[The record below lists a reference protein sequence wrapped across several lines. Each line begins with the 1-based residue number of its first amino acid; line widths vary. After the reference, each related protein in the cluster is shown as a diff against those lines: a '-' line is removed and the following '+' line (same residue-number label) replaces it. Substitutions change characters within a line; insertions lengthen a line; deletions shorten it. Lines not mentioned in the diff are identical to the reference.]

1 MDVVKTVQSYLCRW
15 KSGGEEE
22 CRKLVIP
29 HHCNPLDASCVDVLV
44 TVYETL
50 FLATFA
56 SRTPKHP
63 LTIDDFVAFVQ
74 SVLDHLPSSSSSSST
89 RSSNISVFGEHLVD
103 IVWSLDAG
111 LDEVLVEAKTVVT
124 ACEQNGG
131 DMNATLAKAAKVK
144 QQAEADKSTICSIVK
159 KLLELGILNPTF
171 CRERLDSAT
180 LESVGLIPD
189 KLALEKREI
198 RTRTG
203 LFYKQNKFNLLRE
216 QSEGY
221 SKLTVELTSNLG
233 PAHSS
238 ITGQPTEN
246 RDALLGRVKPVWEKI
261 ISLIGYFDLD
271 PNKALDII
279 LDVMSVHLTSHYSF
293 FTALLFLSPWT
304 QLVEW
309 KKQSPGDVAMSGIDA
324 SPYQGKSLD
333 EVLFLADQSPTH
345 SSTTRKGPSVLAQV
359 LGFKFA
365 HYQSP
370 EIQERP
376 PKSLYLTAA
385 ILIREGFIEL
395 EDLYPHLSP
404 SDDDMGK
411 AHDAYKKDV
420 QNRIQG
426 AKSSQLAMAAP
437 LESGGSKAKAPAPAE
452 PKKAAEPKD
461 PPNQKAG
468 LVGALLAVGAL
479 RPAIAI
485 LTKFTWLVDAHP
497 ELADLLIRILKHSLN
512 PLYGAHFVSKGL
524 PGFSTPRS
532 RYGTTGVMSPPSRK
546 HTLTLWAPTPPNT
559 QSTEFVFFY
568 PDWVDSVPICTN
580 LSDIADVIE
589 PLMRFVGPHIYR
601 DTMFITKLTR
611 LGQKQLAVTVPMD
624 PLTKTQISEPDPQD
638 PIRVFWFKIL
648 RLYLLPALPL
658 IRGNA
663 VCPVD
668 IWNVIRFYE
677 VTDRWRLYGEWRSS
691 TYKSHPELRIRE
703 VQADRESKGILR
715 RLSHN
720 TIDSLSG
727 PVAKLVH
734 SNPCIF
740 FTNCVNQIMAY
751 DNLANVV
758 IQALRYVTNF
768 GFDTLVFIVLDALSN
783 PNKERVKDDGV
794 NTSDWLQSL
803 ASFAGMVFRRFATN
817 IAPYITYI
825 VHQLQAGQTTEIVV
839 LRELIWKMAGIEPL
853 PSLSDSQIAA
863 MAGGPTLRIEAIA
876 SSIRGARQE
885 PGDATL
891 RAPYRLGKVLLE
903 GSLALPLLIQVAQQ
917 RQSAV
922 FMARDAHVKSLASL
936 YDTTHGVLLQYLE
949 LLTTPAVISPQ
960 DYATKI
966 LPPLGDL
973 GDKYGISAPICM
985 QIIRPVLHT
994 QLLETALRLAEEER
1008 KSNEEAEKR
1017 LKAALTAKREPS
1029 TSVSTSRVA
1038 SPSLANFSDAPSDGK
1053 ATTLP
1058 NGPETINVDDVSME
1072 SELKP
1077 NAESPWLPQLAALF
1091 DDLKKVIPSHVYET
1105 LGPGFYLTFWQLST
1119 YDLSPP
1125 GSKYDE
1131 EVANLRT
1138 LIASESRRPRRDRY
1152 TSFVQ
1157 MLTQEFK
1164 EQTISRAFTLKRLAR
1179 EKQHWFPYGL
1189 KKPNIVLDI
1198 LIEHCIQPRCLLSP
1212 MDADFCA
1219 QFVKV
1224 MHTQGTPGFYTLA
1237 CYDKLLGDPV
1247 KVILFS
1253 CSEYEA
1259 RNYGRFLLGILT
1271 DLSKWHQDE
1280 QAYIQDNRSKVGGKV
1295 VLHAGLQLK
1304 YQLPMPPENQLK
1316 WKDFRTV
1323 LRKWHKKLAN
1333 AFTES
1338 IQTREY
1344 MHVYNAII
1352 VLKEIL
1358 PVFPVSAVYQ
1368 DGGLQLDR
1376 AMDQFIEKEERGD
1389 LKILGRAY
1397 SASLKKRENL
1407 WAASKPPA
1415 KPASSVPTAPT
1426 APSSKTSTTASVPEK
1441 PRAGN
1446 IPLGPSGQNGEKRTP
1461 ASQTTVSAPSA
1472 PRAQL
1477 AGIAKPQQ
1485 TPAEKPPVNGTA
1497 GPPSSNRSA
1506 MESVPRPPVVKRVRQ
1521 DASRPESPKPVTDKP
1536 ASSETA
1542 KPPPSERHDEIR
1554 PSSAAT
1560 NGPPPINERVSTI
1573 KDASTSGSPSPQSPR
1588 GPRRTDDKP
1597 PAVDAQPTMPP
1608 PTAPSQTSSAQE
1620 LRETAK
1626 QSMTRP
1632 DRLEKSEDKT
1642 SRSTNEPRSQ
1652 NGSAAP
1658 SPRGRSNSP
1667 PSRPGTRN
1675 HSSDSRASGG
1685 RSRSERANA
1694 EVDDKR
1700 SDREHAGPVRRD
1712 SLTHSRSE
1720 RSGRDRS
1727 ESEREKDRDS
1737 RRDRHGDRERERDRD
1752 RDRERDR
1759 EKDRDRERD
1768 RDRHGDRHRR
1778 DEKDRERERDRKE
1791 RDGGRTQN
1799 AGNGSSAP
1807 SDDRNPLQRPDTS
1820 RHRNGTEE
1828 SLGKRRRGADDEFD
1842 RGSKR
1847 SSRKD
1852 AHREERSRRPG
1863 DKDGHKDTHRDSDR
1877 RRRERED
1884 EPRTTTGDKNG
1895 EKRPET
1901 TSTPSKAPLPAT
1913 TPSAPRA
1920 MSSNDSQR
1928 KSDSGAGRSHRDPPP
1943 LPTTGSNT
1951 VSTDTASGGSLRS
1964 RIGDKS
1970 DVPPPRSQGQSTS
1983 SPWKDERDGRKR
1995 TFGDREKD
2003 SGEGPDQAVPKRP
2016 RIIRNRYQSADM
2028 NFARRA
2034 LNMDTSSQDK
2044 PSDKSRRRD

>member
-1 MDVVKTVQSYLCRW
+1 MFRAVCPAGKAAERTNVSF
-15 KSGGEEE
+15 S
-22 CRKLVIP
+22 RKFLINP
-29 HHCNPLDASCVDVLV
+29 HCNPLDPSCADVLA
-44 TVYETL
+44 TAYETL
-50 FLATFA
+50 LSATLTT
-56 SRTPKHP
+56 RPPKHS
-63 LTIDDFVAFVQ
+63 LSTDAFVAFVQ
-74 SVLDHLPSSSSSSST
+74 SVLEHLPSTSSSSAT
-89 RSSNISVFGEHLVD
+89 RLSNISAFGEHLVD
-103 IVWSLDAG
+103 IIWSLDAE
-111 LDEVLVEAKTVVT
+111 LDDILAEAKAVIA
-124 ACEQNGG
+124 ACEQNG
-131 DMNATLAKAAKVK
+131 DNASTLMGKAAKARQSV
-144 QQAEADKSTICSIVK
+144 EADKATISSTAK
-159 KLLELGILNPTF
+159 RLLELGILNPTF

-189 KLALEKREI
+189 KTNLDKREI
-198 RTRTG
+198 RTRTA

-233 PAHSS
+233 SAHSS
-238 ITGQPTEN
+238 ATGRPTEN
-246 RDALLGRVKPVWEKI
+246 CEAILERVRPVWEKI

-279 LDVMSVHLTSHYSF
+279 LDVMSVHLATHYTF
-293 FTALLFLSPWT
+293 FTALLYLSPWT
-304 QLVEW
+304 QLDQW
-309 KKQSPGDVAMSGIDA
+309 KNAPTRDEVTSMDSTP

-333 EVLFLADQSPTH
+333 EVLSLADRSSGS
-345 SSTTRKGPSVLAQV
+345 SSTAKKGSSVLAQV

-370 EIQERP
+370 EVQEQP

-385 ILIREGFIEL
+385 ILIRERFIEL

-404 SDDDMGK
+404 ADDDMEK

-426 AKSSQLAMAAP
+426 AKISQLAMAAP
-437 LESGGSKAKAPAPAE
+437 LESGGTTSKPKAPAPTE
-452 PKKAAEPKD
+452 QKKSAEPKD

-468 LVGALLAVGAL
+468 LVGALLAVGAFK
-479 RPAIAI
+479 PAVAI
-485 LTKFTWLVDAHP
+485 LTKFKWLVDAHP
-497 ELADLLIRILKHSLN
+497 ELADLLIRVLKHSLN
-512 PLYGAHFVSKGL
+512 PLYTAHFVPKGQST
-524 PGFSTPRS
+524 FSAPRS
-532 RYGTTGVMSPPSRK
+532 RYGTTGLVAPSARK
-546 HTLTLWAPTPPNT
+546 HVLTLWAPIPPSTQNT
-559 QSTEFVFFY
+559 DFVFFY
-568 PDWVDSVPICTN
+568 PDWDECVPLCTN
-580 LSDIADVIE
+580 LTDLVDVIE
-589 PLMRFVGPHIYR
+589 PLMRFVGLHIYR
-601 DTMFITKLTR
+601 DTTFITKMTR
-611 LGQKQLAVTVPMD
+611 LGHKQLATTVPMD
-624 PLTKTQISEPDPQD
+624 PVTKTQTAEPDPED

-668 IWNVIRFYE
+668 IWNVIRSYE
-677 VTDRWRLYGEWRSS
+677 VTARWRLYGEWRSS

-715 RLSHN
+715 RLSLN

-740 FTNCVNQIMAY
+740 FTNCVNQVMAY

-758 IQALRYVTNF
+758 IQALKYVTNF

-803 ASFAGMVFRRFATN
+803 ASFAGMVFRRFGTN
-817 IAPYITYI
+817 LTPYITYI

-876 SSIRGARQE
+876 SGIRGARQE

-891 RAPYRLGKVLLE
+891 RAPYRLGKALLE

-922 FMARDAHVKSLASL
+922 FLARDAHVKSLASL

-960 DYATKI
+960 DYANKI

-973 GDKYGISAPICM
+973 GEKYGISAPICM

-994 QLLETALRLAEEER
+994 QLLETALKLAEEER

-1038 SPSLANFSDAPSDGK
+1038 SPSLANATETPSDGK
-1053 ATTLP
+1053 VNP
-1058 NGPETINVDDVSME
+1058 PDNGNGEDVSME
-1072 SELKP
+1072 PESKP
-1077 NAESPWLPQLAALF
+1077 IPESPWLPQLSVLF
-1091 DDLKKVIPSHVYET
+1091 DEVKKVIPPHVYEV

-1131 EVANLRT
+1131 EVASLRS
-1138 LIASESRRPRRDRY
+1138 LIASEPRRMRRDRY
-1152 TSFVQ
+1152 TSFVS

-1164 EQTISRAFTLKRLAR
+1164 EQTVSRAFTLKRLAR

-1189 KKPNIVLDI
+1189 KKPHALLDV

-1237 CYDKLLGDPV
+1237 CYDKVLGDPV

-1259 RNYGRFLLGILT
+1259 RNYGESRRFLLGILT

-1280 QAYIQDNRSKVGGKV
+1280 QVYIQDNRSKVGGKT

-1316 WKDFRTV
+1316 WREFRTV
-1323 LRKWHKKLAN
+1323 VRKWHKKLAN

-1358 PVFPVSAVYQ
+1358 PVFPLSAVYQ

-1376 AMDQFIEKEERGD
+1376 AMDQFLEKEERGD

-1407 WAASKPPA
+1407 WAASKPAA
-1415 KPASSVPTAPT
+1415 KPIVNAPT
-1426 APSSKTSTTASVPEK
+1426 APSPKPSTPTNVPEK
-1441 PRAGN
+1441 PRAAAAVP
-1446 IPLGPSGQNGEKRTP
+1446 IGPSAQNGDKRVTPNTP
-1461 ASQTTVSAPSA
+1461 AVSAPSA

-1477 AGIAKPQQ
+1477 ANTAKTPQA
-1485 TPAEKPPVNGTA
+1485 PAEKPPIGNGKVT
-1497 GPPSSNRSA
+1497 RSQS
-1506 MESVPRPPVVKRVRQ
+1506 SVPRPPVVKRVRQ
-1521 DASRPESPKPVTDKP
+1521 ETGRPESPKPALDKP
-1536 ASSETA
+1536 AFPETA
-1542 KPPPSERHDEIR
+1542 KPSASEKQDA
-1554 PSSAAT
+1554 SAAAA
-1560 NGPPPINERVSTI
+1560 NEPPPINARVGTI
-1573 KDASTSGSPSPQSPR
+1573 KDASASGSPLPQSPR
-1588 GPRRTDDKP
+1588 GPRHTDDKP
-1597 PAVDAQPTMPP
+1597 QTVDAQPAMPP
-1608 PTAPSQTSSAQE
+1608 PTAPSQTHSAQE

-1626 QSMTRP
+1626 QSINRT
-1632 DRLEKSEDKT
+1632 DRLEKGEDKT
-1642 SRSTNEPRSQ
+1642 SRPATEPRSQ

-1658 SPRGRSNSP
+1658 SPHGRSPSP

-1675 HSSDSRASGG
+1675 HSSDSRTSGG
-1685 RSRSERANA
+1685 RSRSERANV
-1694 EVDDKR
+1694 EVEEKR
-1700 SDREHAGPVRRD
+1700 SDREHTGPF
-1712 SLTHSRSE
+1712 E
-1720 RSGRDRS
+1720 
-1727 ESEREKDRDS
+1727 
-1737 RRDRHGDRERERDRD
+1737 
-1752 RDRERDR
+1752 
-1759 EKDRDRERD
+1759 
-1768 RDRHGDRHRR
+1768 
-1778 DEKDRERERDRKE
+1778 
-1791 RDGGRTQN
+1791 
-1799 AGNGSSAP
+1799 
-1807 SDDRNPLQRPDTS
+1807 
-1820 RHRNGTEE
+1820 
-1828 SLGKRRRGADDEFD
+1828 

-1847 SSRKD
+1847 GSRKD
-1852 AHREERSRRPG
+1852 AHREDRSRRPG
-1863 DKDGHKDTHRDSDR
+1863 DKDKDTHRESDR
-1877 RRRERED
+1877 RRRERD
-1884 EPRTTTGDKNG
+1884 DDSRGASGDKAG
-1895 EKRPET
+1895 DKRSDT
-1901 TSTPSKAPLPAT
+1901 TSTPSTKTPLPAT

-1920 MSSNDSQR
+1920 MSSTDTQR
-1928 KSDSGAGRSHRDPPP
+1928 KSDSGAGRGHRDPPAG
-1943 LPTTGSNT
+1943 PTTGSNT
-1951 VSTDTASGGSLRS
+1951 VLVDGGSSGSLRS

-1970 DVPPPRSQGQSTS
+1970 DVPPARPQGPQSGS

-2003 SGEGPDQAVPKRP
+2003 SGEGAGLDQAVPKRP
-2016 RIIRNRYQSADM
+2016 RLIRNRYQSGEM

-2034 LNMDTSSQDK
+2034 LNMDTSPDK
-2044 PSDKSRRRD
+2044 SSDKGRRRD

>member
-1 MDVVKTVQSYLCRW
+1 MDVVKNVQGCLSRW
-15 KSGGEEE
+15 KSGGEDE
-22 CRKLVIP
+22 CRKFLINP
-29 HHCNPLDASCVDVLV
+29 HCNPLDPSCADVLA
-44 TVYETL
+44 TAYETL
-50 FLATFA
+50 LSATLTT
-56 SRTPKHP
+56 RPPKHS
-63 LTIDDFVAFVQ
+63 LSTDAFVAFVQ
-74 SVLDHLPSSSSSSST
+74 SVLEHLPSTSSSSAT
-89 RSSNISVFGEHLVD
+89 RLSNISAFGEHLVD
-103 IVWSLDAG
+103 IIWSLDAE
-111 LDEVLVEAKTVVT
+111 LDDILAEAKAVIA
-124 ACEQNGG
+124 ACEQNG
-131 DMNATLAKAAKVK
+131 DNASTLMGKAAKARQSV
-144 QQAEADKSTICSIVK
+144 EADKATISSTAK
-159 KLLELGILNPTF
+159 RLLELGILNPTF

-189 KLALEKREI
+189 KTNLDKREI
-198 RTRTG
+198 RTRTA

-233 PAHSS
+233 SAHSS
-238 ITGQPTEN
+238 ATGRPTEN
-246 RDALLGRVKPVWEKI
+246 CEAILERVRPVWEKI

-279 LDVMSVHLTSHYSF
+279 LDVMSVHLATHYTF
-293 FTALLFLSPWT
+293 FTALLYLSPWT
-304 QLVEW
+304 QLDQW
-309 KKQSPGDVAMSGIDA
+309 KNAPTRDEVTSMDSTP

-333 EVLFLADQSPTH
+333 EVLSLADRSSGS
-345 SSTTRKGPSVLAQV
+345 SSTAKKGSSVLAQV

-370 EIQERP
+370 EVQEQP

-385 ILIREGFIEL
+385 ILIRERFIEL

-404 SDDDMGK
+404 ADDDMEK

-426 AKSSQLAMAAP
+426 AKISQLAMAAP
-437 LESGGSKAKAPAPAE
+437 LESGGTTSKPKAPAPTE
-452 PKKAAEPKD
+452 QKKSAEPKD

-468 LVGALLAVGAL
+468 LVGALLAVGAFK
-479 RPAIAI
+479 PAVAI
-485 LTKFTWLVDAHP
+485 LTKFKWLVDAHP
-497 ELADLLIRILKHSLN
+497 ELADLLIRVLKHSLN
-512 PLYGAHFVSKGL
+512 PLYTAHFVPKGQST
-524 PGFSTPRS
+524 FSAPRS
-532 RYGTTGVMSPPSRK
+532 RYGTTGLVAPSARK
-546 HTLTLWAPTPPNT
+546 HVLTLWAPIPPSTQNT
-559 QSTEFVFFY
+559 DFVFFY
-568 PDWVDSVPICTN
+568 PDWDECVPLCTN
-580 LSDIADVIE
+580 LTDLVDVIE
-589 PLMRFVGPHIYR
+589 PLMRFVGLHIYR
-601 DTMFITKLTR
+601 DTTFITKMTR
-611 LGQKQLAVTVPMD
+611 LGHKQLATTVPMD
-624 PLTKTQISEPDPQD
+624 PVTKTQTAEPDPED

-668 IWNVIRFYE
+668 IWNVIRSYE
-677 VTDRWRLYGEWRSS
+677 VTARWRLYGEWRSS

-715 RLSHN
+715 RLSLN

-740 FTNCVNQIMAY
+740 FTNCVNQVMAY

-758 IQALRYVTNF
+758 IQALKYVTNF

-803 ASFAGMVFRRFATN
+803 ASFAGMVFRRFGTN
-817 IAPYITYI
+817 LTPYITYI

-876 SSIRGARQE
+876 SGIRGARQE

-891 RAPYRLGKVLLE
+891 RAPYRLGKALLE

-922 FMARDAHVKSLASL
+922 FLARDAHVKSLASL

-960 DYATKI
+960 DYANKI

-973 GDKYGISAPICM
+973 GEKYGISAPICM

-994 QLLETALRLAEEER
+994 QLLETALKLAEEER

-1038 SPSLANFSDAPSDGK
+1038 SPSLANATETPSDGK
-1053 ATTLP
+1053 VNP
-1058 NGPETINVDDVSME
+1058 PDNGNGEDVSME
-1072 SELKP
+1072 PESKP
-1077 NAESPWLPQLAALF
+1077 IPESPWLPQLSVLF
-1091 DDLKKVIPSHVYET
+1091 DEVKKVIPPHVYEV

-1131 EVANLRT
+1131 EVASLRS
-1138 LIASESRRPRRDRY
+1138 LIASEPRRMRRDRY
-1152 TSFVQ
+1152 TSFVS

-1164 EQTISRAFTLKRLAR
+1164 EQTVSRAFTLKRLAR

-1189 KKPNIVLDI
+1189 KKPHALLDV

-1237 CYDKLLGDPV
+1237 CYDKVLGDPV

-1280 QAYIQDNRSKVGGKV
+1280 QVYIQDNRSKVGGKT

-1316 WKDFRTV
+1316 WREFRTV
-1323 LRKWHKKLAN
+1323 VRKWHKKLAN

-1358 PVFPVSAVYQ
+1358 PVFPLSAVYQ

-1376 AMDQFIEKEERGD
+1376 AMDQFLEKEERGD

-1407 WAASKPPA
+1407 WAASKPAA
-1415 KPASSVPTAPT
+1415 KPIVNAPT
-1426 APSSKTSTTASVPEK
+1426 APSPKPSTPTNVPEK
-1441 PRAGN
+1441 PRAAAAVP
-1446 IPLGPSGQNGEKRTP
+1446 IGPSAQNGDKRVTPNTP
-1461 ASQTTVSAPSA
+1461 AVSAPSA

-1477 AGIAKPQQ
+1477 ANTAKTPQA
-1485 TPAEKPPVNGTA
+1485 PAEKPPVNGSTTA
-1497 GPPSSNRSA
+1497 PSVNRSA

-1521 DASRPESPKPVTDKP
+1521 ETGRPESPKPALDKP
-1536 ASSETA
+1536 AFPETA
-1542 KPPPSERHDEIR
+1542 KPSASEKQDA
-1554 PSSAAT
+1554 SAAAA
-1560 NGPPPINERVSTI
+1560 NEPPPINARVGTI
-1573 KDASTSGSPSPQSPR
+1573 KDASASGSPLPQSPR
-1588 GPRRTDDKP
+1588 GPRHTDDKP
-1597 PAVDAQPTMPP
+1597 QTVDAQPAMPP
-1608 PTAPSQTSSAQE
+1608 PTAPSQTHSAQE

-1626 QSMTRP
+1626 QSINRT
-1632 DRLEKSEDKT
+1632 DRLEKGEDKT
-1642 SRSTNEPRSQ
+1642 SRPATEPRSQ

-1658 SPRGRSNSP
+1658 SPHGRSPSP

-1675 HSSDSRASGG
+1675 HSSDSRTSGG
-1685 RSRSERANA
+1685 RSRSERANV
-1694 EVDDKR
+1694 EVEEKR
-1700 SDREHAGPVRRD
+1700 SDREHTGPVRRD
-1712 SLTHSRSE
+1712 SLTHSRTD
-1720 RSGRDRS
+1720 RARDRS
-1727 ESEREKDRDS
+1727 EGEREKDRDS

-1752 RDRERDR
+1752 RDRERERDR
-1759 EKDRDRERD
+1759 DKDRDRERD

-1778 DEKDRERERDRKE
+1778 DDKDRERERERKE
-1791 RDGGRTQN
+1791 RDSGRSQN
-1799 AGNGSSAP
+1799 PANSNP
-1807 SDDRNPLQRPDTS
+1807 SEDRSIPQRPDTS

-1828 SLGKRRRGADDEFD
+1828 NLGKRRRGPDDEFE

-1847 SSRKD
+1847 GSRKD
-1852 AHREERSRRPG
+1852 AHREDRSRRPG
-1863 DKDGHKDTHRDSDR
+1863 DKDKDTHRESDR
-1877 RRRERED
+1877 RRRERD
-1884 EPRTTTGDKNG
+1884 DDSRGASGDKAG
-1895 EKRPET
+1895 DKRSDT
-1901 TSTPSKAPLPAT
+1901 TSTPSTKTPLPAT

-1920 MSSNDSQR
+1920 MSSTDTQR
-1928 KSDSGAGRSHRDPPP
+1928 KSDSGAGRGHRDPPAG
-1943 LPTTGSNT
+1943 PTTGSNT
-1951 VSTDTASGGSLRS
+1951 VLVDGGSSGSLRS

-1970 DVPPPRSQGQSTS
+1970 DVPPARPQGPQSGS

-2003 SGEGPDQAVPKRP
+2003 SGEGAGLDQAVPKRP
-2016 RIIRNRYQSADM
+2016 RLIRNRYQSGEM

-2034 LNMDTSSQDK
+2034 LNMDTSPDK
-2044 PSDKSRRRD
+2044 SSDKGRRRD